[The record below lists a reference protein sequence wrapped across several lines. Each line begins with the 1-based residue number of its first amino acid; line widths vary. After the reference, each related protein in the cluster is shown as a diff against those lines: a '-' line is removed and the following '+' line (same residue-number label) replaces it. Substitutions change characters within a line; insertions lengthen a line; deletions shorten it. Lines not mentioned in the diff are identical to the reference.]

1 MIFYLSEFY
10 SFIYLFIY
18 LLTYS
23 FTYLFIIYL
32 FYLFM
37 RYLSE
42 KYLPKIYHVL
52 FLRMFY
58 ILWFIN
64 TIVLILS
71 YIVYRKEKSKNRGKN
86 REYDKISQII
96 KKKCYL

>member
-52 FLRMFY
+52 FSENVLY
-58 ILWFIN
+58 IMIYKYDSFDFKLYS
-64 TIVLILS
+64 LQ
-71 YIVYRKEKSKNRGKN
+71 KGK
-86 REYDKISQII
+86 K
-96 KKKCYL
+96 